1 MKKYMVMVAIV
12 FLMCVLSFGGRG
24 RYDFSDPLN
33 IDGTLTITG
42 DIIPDA
48 NNTYDLGSST
58 REWKDLCVDGIAY
71 LDTVYVEG
79 GITTGGATPSGKI
92 QNYIS
97 GNFVSDGVGSDAYKW
112 YMDGTL
118 TGAVGDTVRLTGM
131 RLSNKITTQ
140 TATGN
145 IGSICQ
151 LFLTEPDITDN
162 LNGDIT
168 MAATIHIHDA
178 PTEGVTNAA
187 LYVGTGNLILNGAG
201 ISDFRTGVTDG
212 DYIQFL
218 AIDDDGA
225 AGATL
230 EVARMFSANDPYLSM
245 GGSQEFKFYNSGVA
259 DFGAIQSDIYTVAWT
274 DYGATSTVVGWSGTP
289 TKNIYYKKVG
299 NLVFVNFY
307 ISGTS
312 DDTMATFTLPYTSV
326 NDTSARVYTSIRFKD
341 NNVQSTVSGQM
352 YLAPNSA
359 TAALYT
365 DWAAEVWTPANTKE
379 VMGQFWFEA
388 Q

>member
-1 MKKYMVMVAIV
+1 
-12 FLMCVLSFGGRG
+12 
-24 RYDFSDPLN
+24 
-33 IDGTLTITG
+33 
-42 DIIPDA
+42 
-48 NNTYDLGSST
+48 
-58 REWKDLCVDGIAY
+58 
-71 LDTVYVEG
+71 
-79 GITTGGATPSGKI
+79 
-92 QNYIS
+92 
-97 GNFVSDGVGSDAYKW
+97 
-112 YMDGTL
+112 
-118 TGAVGDTVRLTGM
+118 
-131 RLSNKITTQ
+131 LSNKITTQ